1 MKLKAGFDIKSVEG
15 VHIVVPTGD
24 NMSFSGVFT
33 LNETAL
39 FVWNLLK
46 EDISESDLVDKMS
59 GEYDAPREVIEPDVK
74 ELIDAFKKNGF
85 IEE

>member
-1 MKLKAGFDIKSVEG
+1 MKLKNGFDIKSVEG

-46 EDISESDLVDKMS
+46 DEIAEAELVDKMAE
-59 GEYDAPREVIEPDVK
+59 EYDAPRDVIEPDVK
-74 ELIDAFKKNGF
+74 ELIDAFKRNGF
-85 IEE
+85 IED